1 MKILTHNSN
10 NNFWD
15 SFLLSEGI
23 IYNNDDNKLC
33 KDSDLIISDINLELQ
48 NDLFNNNNKTVF
60 LIQKSKLIKFSKIKN
75 IKLNKMI
82 LPFEMVSSITKSLS

>member
-1 MKILTHNSN
+1 MNSEFN

-48 NDLFNNNNKTVF
+48 MTYL
-60 LIQKSKLIKFSKIKN
+60 Q
-75 IKLNKMI
+75 
-82 LPFEMVSSITKSLS
+82 